1 MKFDK
6 ILHFLGDLSKNEVF
20 SNIKYF
26 EANVKNENVSNEFAN
41 EFEFIKNFGSL
52 MKNLSV
58 TNQILASLD
67 ADFDVMEGKLPKL
80 SALKK

>member
-6 ILHFLGDLSKNEVF
+6 ILHFLGDLSKHEVF

-26 EANVKNENVSNEFAN
+26 EAIEKKQDVSSEFTK
-41 EFEFIKNFGSL
+41 EFNFIKNFESL

-58 TNQILASLD
+58 TNQILVSLD

>member
-26 EANVKNENVSNEFAN
+26 EALEKKQDVSSEFTR
-41 EFEFIKNFGSL
+41 EFDFIKNFGSL
-52 MKNLSV
+52 MKNLTV
-58 TNQILASLD
+58 TNQILVSLD

>member
-26 EANVKNENVSNEFAN
+26 EAIEKKEDVSSEFAR
-41 EFEFIKNFGSL
+41 EFDFVKNFGSL

-58 TNQILASLD
+58 TNQILISLD